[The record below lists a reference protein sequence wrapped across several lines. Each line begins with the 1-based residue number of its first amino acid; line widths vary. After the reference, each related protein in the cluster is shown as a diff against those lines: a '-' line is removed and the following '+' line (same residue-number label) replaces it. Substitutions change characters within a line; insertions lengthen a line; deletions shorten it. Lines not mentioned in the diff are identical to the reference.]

1 MYLVHRSYY
10 SYEADR
16 LIRRPQVLGMFNMST
31 EQNQVAASVSAA
43 PACPTA
49 EASAACCISS
59 CNFKFKSCQKQTQT
73 TCHQETRY
81 NSPLDST
88 RCPQDRTSWDRTFP
102 RVLAMTPA
110 CPQVCL
116 LDPDICVFCMLHLV
130 CALKCQWKSPDALVA
145 MDLLLKSP

>member
-110 CPQVCL
+110 CPRCSYWILTSVC
-116 LDPDICVFCMLHLV
+116 VLHAPPGL
-130 CALKCQWKSPDALVA
+130 CPKMTMESPDALVA